1 MNILCL
7 IGLSCCNPSI
17 DYTTMVGNFLSWQQV
32 LSIGGIIFAATQ
44 FMEAVKIRNYIYR
57 FGWLYK
63 ATAVLVGF
71 SIISIVVA
79 NFIQL
84 TNTHIP
90 LASYP
95 AFYEILS
102 LVALS
107 LLLLFY
113 VSFLINPKVFLR
125 YHVSLLDKISRE
137 LLYNQADENLS
148 ALSRIISSYLEE
160 IIKSASKVKRPIYRR
175 ADEEPSEKDQRALH
189 FIEVDMSTPNFV
201 KHIAVNNIGFVVHF
215 INLVEKYE
223 LWDSGGGIF
232 IDRLSE
238 ALFTN
243 EDSLLSKE
251 LMFGG
256 VSGIQKPITNLLF
269 RSNGMLSH
277 YRVLNSFKHWSSEIS
292 IITLENWTSG
302 LEVSLKHY
310 FSEER
315 NIYYADTPNDA
326 LSYSLKRLGESTR
339 WIIHKINKYKG
350 DDIWDSEYGSKLSII
365 GRFFSTLDNI
375 LVQEDS
381 NAEYKPKMSSQ
392 EQKAEERTV
401 ALGISK
407 SLFAYL
413 EGFTSM
419 DNEEYARIHV
429 IEPMWLVFDGR
440 QQTVLKNIKLK
451 VLDLIKE
458 RISENLKGGYASII
472 KLMLVIYSG
481 AVRESRSRGNPLEE
495 YIGQEF
501 RSKFAPMFLKDKKF
515 REEHMPKDWFI
526 SEKGN
531 KIYRKISGKT
541 ELLFPIKAKRN
552 KK

>member
-7 IGLSCCNPSI
+7 IGLSCCNPSV

-113 VSFLINPKVFLR
+113 VLFLINPKVFLR

-175 ADEEPSEKDQRALH
+175 DGEEPSEKDQRALH

-232 IDRLSE
+232 IDR
-238 ALFTN
+238 
-243 EDSLLSKE
+243 
-251 LMFGG
+251 
-256 VSGIQKPITNLLF
+256 Q
-269 RSNGMLSH
+269 
-277 YRVLNSFKHWSSEIS
+277 
-292 IITLENWTSG
+292 II
-302 LEVSLKHY
+302 
-310 FSEER
+310 
-315 NIYYADTPNDA
+315 
-326 LSYSLKRLGESTR
+326 
-339 WIIHKINKYKG
+339 
-350 DDIWDSEYGSKLSII
+350 
-365 GRFFSTLDNI
+365 
-375 LVQEDS
+375 
-381 NAEYKPKMSSQ
+381 
-392 EQKAEERTV
+392 
-401 ALGISK
+401 
-407 SLFAYL
+407 
-413 EGFTSM
+413 
-419 DNEEYARIHV
+419 
-429 IEPMWLVFDGR
+429 
-440 QQTVLKNIKLK
+440 
-451 VLDLIKE
+451 
-458 RISENLKGGYASII
+458 
-472 KLMLVIYSG
+472 
-481 AVRESRSRGNPLEE
+481 
-495 YIGQEF
+495 
-501 RSKFAPMFLKDKKF
+501 
-515 REEHMPKDWFI
+515 
-526 SEKGN
+526 
-531 KIYRKISGKT
+531 
-541 ELLFPIKAKRN
+541 
-552 KK
+552 